1 MIPWGKNS
9 SLHLTY
15 VMYQGL
21 STCIRI
27 KMRSNGSKTA
37 KNTMNALKRIL
48 EYIGKKSNGSKTAKN
63 TMNALK
69 RILECIKKK
78 VIETNNFHNYKHVT
92 SPIIF
97 S

>member
-1 MIPWGKNS
+1 
-9 SLHLTY
+9 
-15 VMYQGL
+15 
-21 STCIRI
+21 
-27 KMRSNGSKTA
+27 MRSNGSKTA

-97 S
+97 SWEVGGKEIFQVLIIRWIN